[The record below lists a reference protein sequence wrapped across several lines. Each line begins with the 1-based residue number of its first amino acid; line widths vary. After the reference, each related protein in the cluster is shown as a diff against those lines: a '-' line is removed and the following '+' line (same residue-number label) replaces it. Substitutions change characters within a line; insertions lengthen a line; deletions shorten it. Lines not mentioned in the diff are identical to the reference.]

1 MLHTVASRNRRRAAF
16 GRHDLALVAVTMV
29 WGSTFLIIH
38 IAMRHSGPL
47 FFVGLRFTTA
57 GLFTLLVFPT
67 ALRGATRRE
76 IAAGTLIG
84 ATLFLGY
91 GLQTYGLKTIPS
103 STSAFI
109 TALYVPLVPLF
120 QWLLLRRPPKV
131 AGLVG
136 IACAFTGLMLLAGP
150 NGSAVHLGAG
160 ELATLGAAIAAAAE
174 IVLISR
180 YAGNVDLRRIT
191 IIQLLSA
198 GLLAFLAMPATGESV
213 PSFSWIWL
221 AAAVG
226 LGVASALIQLT
237 MNWAQKSVPPMRAT
251 VIYSGEPVW
260 GGIIGRLSGDQ
271 LPALAVAGAGLIVL
285 GVLISEVKFP
295 RPARY
300 HDPDEHRLHD
310 RSARGGGRRGGRGVR
325 AADSVAVDECGG
337 AGSGA
342 GRAGFGACAEHGV
355 GGEGQRRT
363 DRRAADAR
371 GSGTGY
377 GD

>member
-1 MLHTVASRNRRRAAF
+1 MAVHYSAHILCSMLHTAASRNRRRAAF
-16 GRHDLALVAVTMV
+16 GRRDLALVAVTMV

-198 GLLAFLAMPATGESV
+198 GMPRLPRHAGHRRVGPVLLLDLARGRRRPRRRQRPDPAHDE
-213 PSFSWIWL
+213 
-221 AAAVG
+221 
-226 LGVASALIQLT
+226 LGAEIRPTHARHRHL
-237 MNWAQKSVPPMRAT
+237 R
-251 VIYSGEPVW
+251 GEPVW
-260 GGIIGRLSGDQ
+260 GGIIGRLSGDR

-285 GVLISEVKFP
+285 GVLVSEVRFP
-295 RPARY
+295 RRN
-300 HDPDEHRLHD
+300 
-310 RSARGGGRRGGRGVR
+310 
-325 AADSVAVDECGG
+325 
-337 AGSGA
+337 
-342 GRAGFGACAEHGV
+342 RAGEETPV
-355 GGEGQRRT
+355 P
-363 DRRAADAR
+363 
-371 GSGTGY
+371 TG
-377 GD
+377 